1 MGSNS
6 KVIKKFIK
14 LIGWDCYR
22 LSVASNPNMQ
32 LLAALNTVSANLLFD
47 VGANIG
53 QFAQD
58 IRLVGFSGKII
69 SFEPLSSAHK
79 HLSSAASSDPNWLIH
94 SRVAVGDHD
103 GEIDINIA
111 GNSVS
116 SSVLPMLEAH
126 SNAAEGSAY
135 VGSERTEII
144 RLDTVA
150 EKYLEPNSRPFIK
163 IDTQGFEWQVLDG
176 CAETLKI
183 ASGVILE
190 MSLVSLYG
198 GQRLWLDIIER
209 LESEGFTLWAI
220 QKGFTDPQTGR
231 SLQVDGIFLK
241 V

>member
-1 MGSNS
+1 M
-6 KVIKKFIK
+6 IKKIIRTFIK
-14 LIGWDCYR
+14 LIGRDCYR

-32 LLAALNTVSANLLFD
+32 LLAALNSVSANLLFD

-53 QFAQD
+53 QFAQE

-94 SRVAVGDHD
+94 SRAAVGDHD

-116 SSVLPMLEAH
+116 SSILPMLAAH
-126 SNAAEGSAY
+126 SSAAEGSAY

-150 EKYLEPNSRPFIK
+150 EKYLELNSS
-163 IDTQGFEWQVLDG
+163 V
-176 CAETLKI
+176 
-183 ASGVILE
+183 
-190 MSLVSLYG
+190 MSRLY
-198 GQRLWLDIIER
+198 
-209 LESEGFTLWAI
+209 
-220 QKGFTDPQTGR
+220 
-231 SLQVDGIFLK
+231 
-241 V
+241 